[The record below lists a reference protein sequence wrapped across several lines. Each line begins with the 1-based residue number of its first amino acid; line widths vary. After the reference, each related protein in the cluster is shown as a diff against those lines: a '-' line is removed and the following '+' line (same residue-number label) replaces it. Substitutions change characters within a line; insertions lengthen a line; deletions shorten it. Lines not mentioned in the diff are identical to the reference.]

1 MIKNCNVYEMITP
14 TKIFFLERLE
24 NCLPGESNDVAKE
37 LKSKEATIEHIMPQS
52 LNESW
57 KKMLGENFGSNR
69 SPGGFEKNYT
79 YQIGTQLKAFKSGY
93 QKET

>member
-1 MIKNCNVYEMITP
+1 MWSRAY
-14 TKIFFLERLE
+14 
-24 NCLPGESNDVAKE
+24 CLISVGGAP
-37 LKSKEATIEHIMPQS
+37 L
-52 LNESW
+52 
-57 KKMLGENFGSNR
+57 GSNR

>member
-1 MIKNCNVYEMITP
+1 MLYLYLTHIFC
-14 TKIFFLERLE
+14 KI
-24 NCLPGESNDVAKE
+24 S
-37 LKSKEATIEHIMPQS
+37 
-52 LNESW
+52 
-57 KKMLGENFGSNR
+57 GSNR